1 MRQDEVIA
9 DFGVYIGEAGG
20 GFQPADLLLVV
31 GEEDCLETNLL
42 SVEAKLTRLLSTQAQ
57 VRRIVLRL
65 ICSLWRPS

>member
-20 GFQPADLLLVV
+20 GFQPADLLLTV

-65 ICSLWRPS
+65 ICSP